1 VEVYRNKARS
11 LRDLIPRWRFHL
23 QIVILCHVIE
33 TVRRISAV
41 ILTLVLVLG
50 PAGCGVYASLGGV
63 NAAVIT
69 VSGDGHSHGKCGDC
83 GANGAVP
90 AAPCSSG
97 AFCGGF
103 AVPAVSHFMPEPLSA
118 DQAPAYE
125 PHHLT
130 GRADAPDPY
139 PPRSTILS

>member
-1 VEVYRNKARS
+1 
-11 LRDLIPRWRFHL
+11 
-23 QIVILCHVIE
+23 
-33 TVRRISAV
+33 
-41 ILTLVLVLG
+41 
-50 PAGCGVYASLGGV
+50 LGGV

-69 VSGDGHSHGKCGDC
+69 VSGDGHAPGKCDDC

-90 AAPCSSG
+90 TGLCSPG
-97 AFCGGF
+97 AFCSGF
-103 AVPAVSHFMPEPLSA
+103 AVPAVSLFVPEPLPA
-118 DQAPAYE
+118 YQAPAYE